1 MNRRFLPLIIGSLLL
16 PLGCGG
22 DATDPFPTL
31 VATTTSLPNG
41 APSVAYS
48 ETLTATGGDG
58 SYTWSLTVGSLPT
71 GLSLNTSTGDITGT
85 PTGSSSTFT
94 VQVASGD
101 SQTATQPLTILINA
115 TLTVTTSSLSNGATT
130 VAYSETLAATGGDG
144 NYTWSVTVGSLP
156 PGLSLDM
163 STGTISGTPTGASG
177 TFTVQVASGDGQT
190 AQQALSITV
199 ITGGGPPVLTTSVN
213 VVDFDFDPPDIQ
225 VTGGATVTW
234 TWTGAIGHNV
244 TFASGT
250 VSAPSATQAAG
261 TFQVTMPTAT
271 GTYDYQCTIHP
282 TLMNGTVTVQ

>member
-22 DATDPFPTL
+22 DPTGPFPTL

-94 VQVASGD
+94 VQVESGD
-101 SQTATQPLTILINA
+101 GQSNTQALVILVNSPLAVTTTSLPDGLENVDYGTA
-115 TLTVTTSSLSNGATT
+115 TLT
-130 VAYSETLAATGGDG
+130 ATGADG
-144 NYTWSVTVGSLP
+144 GNAWSVLVGSLP
-156 PGLSLDM
+156 TGLSLAASGDI
-163 STGTISGTPTGASG
+163 TGTPTVAETGS
-177 TFTVQVASGDGQT
+177 FTVQVASGDGQT

-199 ITGGGPPVLTTSVN
+199 ITGGGPPVMTTSVN
-213 VVDFDFDPPDIQ
+213 VVDFAFTPPNIQ
-225 VTGGATVTW
+225 VSAGATVTW
-234 TWTGAIGHNV
+234 TWTGNALHNV
-244 TFASGT
+244 TFGSSSIANSLTQTSGT
-250 VSAPSATQAAG
+250 Y
-261 TFQVTMPTAT
+261 QVAMPTAAGVYT
-271 GTYDYQCTIHP
+271 YQCTIHAG
-282 TLMNGTVTVQ
+282 MNGSVTVP